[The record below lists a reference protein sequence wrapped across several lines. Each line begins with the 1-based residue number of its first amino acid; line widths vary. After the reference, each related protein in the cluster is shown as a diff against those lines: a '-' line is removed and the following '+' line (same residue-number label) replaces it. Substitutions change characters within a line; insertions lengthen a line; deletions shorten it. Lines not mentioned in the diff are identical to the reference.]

1 MTASPHFDFP
11 LRTARLADGRR
22 QAWREAGPAGAPAWV
37 LLHGISS
44 GAGSWTAVAA
54 HLVAAGQRVLAW
66 DAPGYGDSEPLA
78 ALQPRGADLAAA
90 IGAWL
95 VAAEVPRCWLVGHSL
110 GAIAAVAFAV
120 DAARRGDGASRVL
133 GLSLCSPAAGY
144 GRRPDPAAQV
154 RRQRLD
160 DLEHL
165 GIAGLA
171 ARLPQRLTAP
181 QANAAA
187 REAVQA
193 QALRMTPAGYRAAVE
208 LLCGEDLLALA
219 GPGPAPRLPVPVYVH
234 VGADDAVT
242 PPAACEAVAAALGV
256 PCSRWPGAGHASP
269 IETPAAVAQTLL
281 QDRHQTTLSR
291 EA

>member
-1 MTASPHFDFP
+1 MNPVPPFDFP

-22 QAWREAGPAGAPAWV
+22 QAWREAGPADAPAWV

-44 GAGSWTAVAA
+44 GAGSWTAVAGY
-54 HLVAAGQRVLAW
+54 LVAAGQRVLAW
-66 DAPGYGDSEPLA
+66 DAPGYGDSDPLA
-78 ALQPRGADLAAA
+78 VPQPRGADLAAG
-90 IGAWL
+90 IEAWL
-95 VAAEVPRCWLVGHSL
+95 QAAEVGRCWVTGHSL
-110 GAIAAVAFAV
+110 GAISAVAFAV
-120 DAARRGDGASRVL
+120 QAAAPRVD

-144 GRRPDPAAQV
+144 GARPAQAAQV

-160 DLEHL
+160 DLAQL

-181 QANAAA
+181 QATAAA

-219 GPGPAPRLPVPVYVH
+219 GPRLPVPVCVH
-234 VGADDAVT
+234 VGAEDGVT
-242 PPAACEAVAAALGV
+242 TPAACDALAAALGV
-256 PCSRWPGAGHASP
+256 ACSRWPGAGHAGP
-269 IETPAAVAQTLL
+269 IETPAAVADTLL
-281 QDRHQTTLSR
+281 RDRQQTTLSGR
-291 EA
+291 